1 MKVYRIFDKID
12 NKFLKLG
19 KKTNDIYVNKNLMIS
34 ILKKKFNID
43 DVQER
48 FDIIEYELVRIK
60 KGGY

>member
-43 DVQER
+43 DVSER
-48 FDIIEYELVRIK
+48 FDIIEYELVRTK
-60 KGGY
+60 KGGN

>member
-43 DVQER
+43 NVPER
-48 FDIIEYELVRIK
+48 FDIIEYELVRTK